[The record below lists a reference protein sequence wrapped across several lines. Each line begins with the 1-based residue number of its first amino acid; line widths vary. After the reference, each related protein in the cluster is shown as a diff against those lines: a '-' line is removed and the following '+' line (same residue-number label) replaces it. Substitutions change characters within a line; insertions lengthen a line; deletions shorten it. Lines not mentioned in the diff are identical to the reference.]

1 MSNPEL
7 LTVPEAAYCLQGGHR
22 CPRDEAAVGADTS
35 QATPKKPSEALG
47 QDSKQSSIA
56 VMIPRQNESKSL
68 VVFRL
73 DGKREA
79 IDT

>member
-7 LTVPEAAYCLQGGHR
+7 LTVPEAADCLQGGHR
-22 CPRDEAAVGADTS
+22 CPRGEDAVGADTS
-35 QATPKKPSEALG
+35 QATPKKPAEALG

-56 VMIPRQNESKSL
+56 VMIPRQNESNPL
-68 VVFRL
+68 VGLRL

-79 IDT
+79 KDM